1 MLTFE
6 QVLAAF
12 KGYLDEDSRYEIL
25 WTSHGYVILEWSSSN
40 QSLESAIY
48 CPTPEV
54 MKEALLDD
62 FVGFLE
68 YKTTLG
74 NRDLKES
81 ERQAIEARV
90 EDMDEAIQ

>member
-12 KGYLDEDSRYEIL
+12 KDYLDEDTRYEIL

-40 QSLESAIY
+40 QDLESAIY
-48 CPTPEV
+48 CPTPEA
-54 MKEALLDD
+54 MKEILLDD
-62 FVGFLE
+62 LAGFLE

-74 NRDLKES
+74 NRDLKDD
-81 ERQAIEARV
+81 ERQMIQRQV
-90 EDMDEAIQ
+90 EKMADAIQ